1 MRGEGDRMA
10 SAREVLITGGA
21 GFVGANLAARLMA
34 ESGNHITVFDNL
46 SRRGT
51 EHNLSWLRTLPAAKN
66 LRYIHGDVRN
76 AQQVSDA
83 ARHSDEIYHLAAQVA
98 VTTSIHD
105 PKSDFDTN
113 AAGTF
118 NVLEAARKHGRQPMV
133 FFTSTNKVYGSLH
146 GVPVKKQGTRYIAE
160 SPSFTGATEDTPLD
174 FHSPYGCS
182 KGAADQ
188 YVRDYARIY
197 DLPTVV
203 LRMSCI
209 AGQRQFGNEDQ
220 GWVAHFLYSVLAGR
234 KVTVYGDGLQVR
246 DILHVD
252 DLMDAFFALRSSIE
266 TTSGEVY
273 NVGGGMDRAVSITEL
288 LELIEKRAGKAA
300 KLSSSAVRPGDQP
313 LYVSSLT
320 KITRD
325 TGWAPKR
332 TIADILES
340 IESFYAANRALIA
353 QRAGTS
359 VEEDNLPAV
368 TVTVHAPAELAGGA
382 R

>member
-1 MRGEGDRMA
+1 M
-10 SAREVLITGGA
+10 
-21 GFVGANLAARLMA
+21 GANLAARLMA
-34 ESGNHITVFDNL
+34 ESGNHVTVFDNL

-83 ARHSDEIYHLAAQVA
+83 ARHSVEIYHLAAQVA

-113 AAGTF
+113 AVGTF
-118 NVLEAARKHGRQPMV
+118 NVLEAARQHGRQPMV
-133 FFTSTNKVYGSLH
+133 FFTSTNKVYGSL
-146 GVPVKKQGTRYIAE
+146 GTVPVAKQGTRYVATDGT
-160 SPSFTGATEDTPLD
+160 FAGATEDTPLD

-220 GWVAHFLYSVLAGR
+220 GWVAHFVYSVLAGR

-266 TTSGEVY
+266 KTGGQVY

-288 LELIEKRAGKAA
+288 LEKIESRVGKEA
-300 KLSSSAVRPGDQP
+300 KLASSEARPGDQP
-313 LYVSSLT
+313 LYISSLAR
-320 KITRD
+320 ITRD

-332 TIADILES
+332 SLADILES
-340 IESFYAANRALIA
+340 LEAFYEVNRVLIA
-353 QRAGTS
+353 QRAGAS
-359 VEEDNLPAV
+359 ADEEAAA
-368 TVTVHAPAELAGGA
+368 TVKVKVPVELARGT